1 MAARNQKNKRP
12 KQKKK
17 NKRKK
22 PLSAGMAA
30 LLQRLPDLGSSLPQ
44 KVLINPP
51 DHEKMS
57 EVILEFAQPLLD
69 VVNDDASTKH
79 IIAFAIDA
87 WNFAIIQ
94 EQSGSKAL
102 EKMMRETAK
111 SGTDEATIVRYK
123 PYFDMLF
130 QRKREL
136 FPDNQRMILDYEF
149 TESRDNFHLNV
160 LSYSTPPPTE
170 NSSTTTTRSLA

>member
-12 KQKKK
+12 KQKK

-22 PLSAGMAA
+22 PLSAGMAR
-30 LLQRLPDLGSSLPQ
+30 LVQRLPELGSSLPQ

-51 DHEKMS
+51 EHEKMS

-69 VVNDDASTKH
+69 ISDDEATPKA
-79 IIAFAIDA
+79 IDFAIVA

-94 EQSGSKAL
+94 EQSGPQTL
-102 EKMMRETAK
+102 EEMMRKTAK
-111 SGTDEATIVRYK
+111 PGTDEATIERYK

-160 LSYSTPPPTE
+160 VSYS
-170 NSSTTTTRSLA
+170 